1 MQKLKEMPSH
11 PGPAHLKSASIK
23 KWSILNL
30 KLENSPRKRILKAG
44 FDVLGRLIIQPRFP
58 KLSP

>member
-44 FDVLGRLIIQPRFP
+44 FDV
-58 KLSP
+58 

>member
-30 KLENSPRKRILKAG
+30 KLENSHRRGISKAG
-44 FDVLGRLIIQPRFP
+44 FEELGGG
-58 KLSP
+58 